1 MSLLFIPSPSQGVWY
16 LGPFPLR
23 GYALCIIL
31 GVVVAIV
38 MGERRWVARGGL
50 RGQVSDIS
58 VWAVPFGLVGG
69 RLYHVI
75 TDPARYFGQ
84 GGDPVTAL
92 YVWQGGLG
100 IWGAIALGGVGA
112 WIGARRAGI
121 RLPPLADALAPGV
134 VVAQA
139 IGRWG
144 NWFNQELFGRPT
156 TVPWAL
162 EIQPDH
168 RPPGY
173 EAFGTFHPTYLYEC
187 VWDLGAAGLVIWAD
201 RRYKLGHGR
210 AFALYV
216 MAYTAGRGWIEY
228 LRIDTV
234 EADDVFGLRLNVWT
248 SIVLFVLATAYF
260 VVVGR
265 RRPGREESVWR
276 EGHGPPSDEEA
287 DDPTGERGDGETEPA
302 TGSGSS
308 AATTSAPDP
317 GGDGRA
323 GSS

>member
-1 MSLLFIPSPSQGVWY
+1 VSGLVSGLFIPSPSQGVWH

-31 GVVVAIV
+31 GVVVAIM

-58 VWAVPFGLVGG
+58 IWAVPFGLVGG

-75 TDPARYFGQ
+75 TDPSRYFGE

-92 YVWQGGLG
+92 YLWQGGLG

-121 RLPPLADALAPGV
+121 RLPPLADALAPGI

-144 NWFNQELFGRPT
+144 NWFNQELFGKPT
-156 TVPWAL
+156 TQPWAL
-162 EIQPDH
+162 EIAPDK

-173 EAFGTFHPTYLYEC
+173 EAFETFHPTYLYEC
-187 VWDLGAAGLVIWAD
+187 IWDLGAAGVVIWAD
-201 RRYKLGHGR
+201 RKFTLGHGR

-248 SIVLFVLATAYF
+248 SIVLFVLATLYF

-265 RRPGREESVWR
+265 RHPGREESVWR
-276 EGHGPPSDEEA
+276 EGHGPPAEQGAE
-287 DDPTGERGDGETEPA
+287 TGEPEARKPA
-302 TGSGSS
+302 PGAGGGSS
-308 AATTSAPDP
+308 AATGAPAKDP
-317 GGDGRA
+317 RGDDG
-323 GSS
+323 